1 MSTDPAAD
9 RRDTATLS
17 ADTRPRRGLEA
28 ATDPDPSI
36 ERLLRRGLAVL
47 AVIGTVGVAVE
58 LALLRHWSGL
68 GQIAGWAGVVALAIA
83 VIAVRAIGSPRAVS
97 AVRALAV
104 VALVVGLVGVGL
116 HVQANFAWGPVDS
129 LYGPAWETTALPIK
143 LLLAATDT
151 IGKAPAV
158 APGALS
164 FVALTLL
171 LATIR
176 LPPRSAAAHLPPAVS
191 PATATGAP
199 PEPPRAPEAQT
210 AAEPPADP
218 PAG

>member
-1 MSTDPAAD
+1 M
-9 RRDTATLS
+9 S
-17 ADTRPRRGLEA
+17 ADPRPATGPDASTGPEA
-28 ATDPDPSI
+28 ATGPDPSI

-47 AVIGTVGVAVE
+47 AVIGTIGVAVE

-83 VIAVRAIGSPRAVS
+83 VIAVRAIGSPRAV
-97 AVRALAV
+97 AAIRALAV
-104 VALVVGLVGVGL
+104 VALVVGLVGVVL

-129 LYGPAWETTALPIK
+129 LYGPAWETTALPIQ

-171 LATIR
+171 LATTR
-176 LPPRSAAAHLPPAVS
+176 LPSRAATPELPPPAA
-191 PATATGAP
+191 PTTTTATAARTAPEP
-199 PEPPRAPEAQT
+199 PEPP
-210 AAEPPADP
+210 EPPAAP
-218 PAG
+218 PTD